1 MRISDWSSDGCSAD
15 LNLYDLGEVTGMRLE
30 SVAMP
35 SAYRMRYDLPTL
47 GVEGTR
53 ARTGV
58 RDTSLIGTII
68 KPNVGMSAAE
78 TAGLVDTLCRA
89 GVDFIKDDE
98 VCADPCHAP
107 LAERVPA
114 VMAVVREHQQRTGKH
129 VMVAFNITE
138 DRKSTRLN
146 SSH

>member
-1 MRISDWSSDGCSAD
+1 
-15 LNLYDLGEVTGMRLE
+15 MRLE
-30 SVAMP
+30 SVSMP

-98 VCADPCHAP
+98 GCADPFHAP
-107 LAERVPA
+107 LAARVPA
-114 VMAVVREHQQRTGKH
+114 VRAVVREHQQIGRRGGG
-129 VMVAFNITE
+129 E
-138 DRKSTRLN
+138 R
-146 SSH
+146 

>member
-1 MRISDWSSDGCSAD
+1 
-15 LNLYDLGEVTGMRLE
+15 MRLE
-30 SVAMP
+30 SVSMP

-98 VCADPCHAP
+98 VCADP
-107 LAERVPA
+107 
-114 VMAVVREHQQRTGKH
+114 
-129 VMVAFNITE
+129 
-138 DRKSTRLN
+138 DRKSGVEGKGGSVSVELGGRRM
-146 SSH
+146 